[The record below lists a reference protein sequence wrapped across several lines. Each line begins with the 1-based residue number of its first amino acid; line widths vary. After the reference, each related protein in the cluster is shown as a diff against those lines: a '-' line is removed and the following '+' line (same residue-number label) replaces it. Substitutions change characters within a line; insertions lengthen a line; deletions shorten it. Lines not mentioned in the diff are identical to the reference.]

1 MNISEL
7 KMQIESIKELIL
19 EEKKGNKTNKTA
31 NIVVYQNRLE
41 DLNYELAHT
50 KPEVPYKKKD
60 DVINSE
66 TTGETA
72 AVEIIP

>member
-50 KPEVPYKKKD
+50 KPEVPYKKAD
-60 DVINSE
+60 ITNSE
-66 TTGETA
+66 TAGETA
-72 AVEIIP
+72 AVEIIA